1 MDPTDTTPRRS
12 RRRIGALVAVLLLVG
27 GVLALTQPWLLLI
40 DDVVAEQLPV
50 TEAAPTDAPTEASTD
65 APAAAAPDPSLSP
78 GPTAPSTA
86 PVTLLEGSFISRE
99 HSTSGAVAVVQLA
112 DGSRVLTITG
122 LATDNGPDLYV
133 YLDDDAA
140 DAESSAFD
148 DGFDLGPLR
157 GNIGDLVYT
166 IPDALDL
173 STIASVAIWCDRFSA
188 LFGAANLQLAAPA

>member
-1 MDPTDTTPRRS
+1 MDRTDTTPRRS
-12 RRRIGALVAVLLLVG
+12 RRRIGTLVAVLLLVG

-40 DDVVAEQLPV
+40 DEVVAEQLPV
-50 TEAAPTDAPTEASTD
+50 TDPAAPTDAPTD
-65 APAAAAPDPSLSP
+65 APAAAAPDPSPSP
-78 GPTAPSTA
+78 APTAPSTA

-157 GNIGDLVYT
+157 GNIGDLVYA

-173 STIASVAIWCDRFSA
+173 TTIASVAIWCDRFSA
-188 LFGAANLQLAAPA
+188 LFGAADLQLAAPA

>member
-1 MDPTDTTPRRS
+1 MDRTDTTPRRS

-50 TEAAPTDAPTEASTD
+50 TNPA

-78 GPTAPSTA
+78 DPTAPSTA
-86 PVTLLEGSFISRE
+86 PVTLLEGSFISRD

>member
-1 MDPTDTTPRRS
+1 MDRTDTTPRRS
-12 RRRIGALVAVLLLVG
+12 KRRIGALVAVLLLVG

-40 DDVVAEQLPV
+40 DDVVAEQLPI
-50 TEAAPTDAPTEASTD
+50 TNPAAPTDAPTDS
-65 APAAAAPDPSLSP
+65 PAAAAPDPSPSP

-86 PVTLLEGSFISRE
+86 PVTLLEGSFISRD

>member
-1 MDPTDTTPRRS
+1 MDRTDTTPRRS
-12 RRRIGALVAVLLLVG
+12 RRRIGTLVAVLLLVG

-40 DDVVAEQLPV
+40 DEVVAEQLPV
-50 TEAAPTDAPTEASTD
+50 TDPAAPTDAPTD
-65 APAAAAPDPSLSP
+65 APAAAAPDPSPSAA
-78 GPTAPSTA
+78 PTAPSTA

-157 GNIGDLVYT
+157 GNIGDLVYA

-173 STIASVAIWCDRFSA
+173 TTIASVAIWCDRFSA
-188 LFGAANLQLAAPA
+188 LFGAADLQLAAPA